1 MKNWLLPSLVAML
14 LSLTACAAQQTRQS
28 PPAAAQ
34 ASPGQA
40 RYCPVNLW
48 DVRDVRPCFDSQ
60 AACQQSIIKSSKYVC
75 NPESALKYPP
85 RQP

>member
-1 MKNWLLPSLVAML
+1 MKHWLLPSLVAML
-14 LSLTACAAQQTRQS
+14 LTLTGCAAHQTPPS

-34 ASPGQA
+34 AGPGQA

-60 AACQQSIIKSSKYVC
+60 AACQQSINKSTKYVC

-85 RQP
+85 KRP